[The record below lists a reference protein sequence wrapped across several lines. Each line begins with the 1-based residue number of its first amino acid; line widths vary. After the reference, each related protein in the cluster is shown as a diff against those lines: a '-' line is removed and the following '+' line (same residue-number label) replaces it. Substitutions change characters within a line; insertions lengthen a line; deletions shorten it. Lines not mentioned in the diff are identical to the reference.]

1 MAWVCEHQGMLN
13 PSLSNLQSHIWAL
26 VWGLRTCLFSRQRYT
41 KWSHPSCGTLCLKS
55 KLKSN
60 MISEVFLVVMYGS
73 ESWTIKKAE
82 CQRIDAFKLWCWR
95 RLLRVPLDC
104 KEIQPVHPKGNQP
117 WIFIGRTD
125 AGAEAP
131 ILWPPDA
138 KSHSLE
144 KTLMLG
150 KIEGRKRR
158 GQQRTRWLDG
168 ITDSMD
174 INLSKLWE
182 MVKDREAWRAAVHGV
197 TKGQTQLSEQ
207 TTNYD
212 FKSHCIPTKIGYVS
226 FPKISPC
233 HLSSAF
239 ISPINTTR
247 MPFFPPQLPTY
258 VGYKPASTL

>member
-1 MAWVCEHQGMLN
+1 MAWVREHQGMLI

-60 MISEVFLVVMYGS
+60 MISRVFPVVMYGS

-95 RLLRVPLDC
+95 RLLTVPLDC

-138 KSHSLE
+138 KSQLIGKDPDIGKDWRQEGKGTTEDKMVGWHHRLDGHKFEQALGDGEGHGSLVCCSPW
-144 KTLMLG
+144 
-150 KIEGRKRR
+150 GRKE
-158 GQQRTRWLDG
+158 LD
-168 ITDSMD
+168 TTEWM
-174 INLSKLWE
+174 NNKLRFQE
-182 MVKDREAWRAAVHGV
+182 P
-197 TKGQTQLSEQ
+197 LYS
-207 TTNYD
+207 Y
-212 FKSHCIPTKIGYVS
+212 
-226 FPKISPC
+226 
-233 HLSSAF
+233 
-239 ISPINTTR
+239 
-247 MPFFPPQLPTY
+247 
-258 VGYKPASTL
+258 